1 VFRDKEAIS
10 SRRPEQYAQM
20 EQEEI
25 RRHSSVVAGDVA
37 AANEA
42 HRRKRDSEG
51 TEYRDDV

>member
-1 VFRDKEAIS
+1 
-10 SRRPEQYAQM
+10 M